1 MSDPHLT
8 PAHVL
13 ALAPDA
19 SAAKSARSLAT
30 PRSWQS
36 LGRGGG
42 ALWGECQGSAK
53 EPYRTQI
60 DLSGPAF
67 RCSCPSRK
75 FPCKH
80 GLGLMLLAAEQP
92 ALIAEQEPPAWV
104 SEWLATRQ
112 RSAQRKGERQEAEA
126 DDAPEAQQR
135 RAAAQARSVAARERK
150 VAAGIAELE
159 QWLFDQIRT
168 GLAELP
174 LRAPAIFDTAAAR
187 MVDAQ
192 APGLARQLRR
202 MSGLPS
208 GGPGWQSR
216 LLERMAR
223 LHLLLRA
230 ARRLDELPPESQA
243 DVRAALGYTL
253 TREELAQHPTI
264 RDRWMVLGRSV
275 EEEAQLQVQRTW
287 LWGLA
292 QARPALILDFSAG
305 GQPLDISL
313 VPGSTVEADLAFYPG
328 AAPLRAIVAARHG
341 KPAGPADLPEQEIRG
356 AVGGYAAAL
365 AASPWLESYPLLI
378 NPARLA
384 RQGDRWLV
392 SDGQCALPIRGAFPS
407 AWPILAV
414 SAGQPI
420 AIVGEWDGA
429 ELAPVG
435 YGYGGRFWAIGDAG

>member
-1 MSDPHLT
+1 MSDPQLT

-13 ALAPDA
+13 SLAPDA

-30 PRSWQS
+30 PRAWVSH
-36 LGRGGG
+36 GRGGG

-92 ALIAEQEPPAWV
+92 ALIVERDQPAWV

-112 RSAQRKGERQEAEA
+112 RSAQRKVERQEAES
-126 DDAPEAQQR
+126 DDSPEAQQR
-135 RAAAQARSVAARERK
+135 RMAAQARSAAARERK

-159 QWLFDQIRT
+159 QWLHDQVRT
-168 GLAELP
+168 GLADLP
-174 LRAPAIFDTAAAR
+174 QRSPAVFDAAAAR

-192 APGLARQLRR
+192 APGLARLLRR
-202 MSGLPS
+202 MSGLPNS
-208 GGPGWQSR
+208 GPGWQSR

-223 LHLLLRA
+223 LQLLLRA
-230 ARRLDELPPESQA
+230 ARRLDELPAEIQA
-243 DVRAALGYTL
+243 DVRAALGYAL
-253 TREELAQHPTI
+253 TREELAQHPTV

-287 LWGLA
+287 LWGLG

-305 GQPLDISL
+305 GQPLDMSL

-341 KPAGPADLPEQEIRG
+341 KPAGPAALPAQDLAA
-356 AVGGYAAAL
+356 AVGAYASAL

-378 NPARLA
+378 CPARLA
-384 RQGDRWLV
+384 QQGDRWLAT
-392 SDGQCALPIRGAFPS
+392 DGQRAVPIRGAFAG
-407 AWPILAV
+407 AWQILAL

-420 AIVGEWDGA
+420 ALAGEWDGA

-435 YGYGGRFWAIGDAG
+435 YGYGEQFWAIGDGG

>member
-1 MSDPHLT
+1 MSDLQLT

-19 SAAKSARSLAT
+19 AAAKAARSLAA
-30 PRSWQS
+30 PRAWQS
-36 LGRGGG
+36 YGRGGG

-92 ALIAEQEPPAWV
+92 ALIAEQERPAWV

-112 RSAQRKGERQEAEA
+112 RTSQRKAERQEAEA
-126 DDAPEAQQR
+126 DDTPEAQQR
-135 RAAAQARSVAARERK
+135 RVAAQARSAAARERK

-159 QWLFDQIRT
+159 QWLHDQVRA
-168 GLAELP
+168 GLADLP
-174 LRAPAIFDTAAAR
+174 LRAPAVFEAAAAR

-192 APGLARQLRR
+192 APGLARLLRL
-202 MSGLPS
+202 MAGLPNS
-208 GGPGWQSR
+208 GPGWQSK
-216 LLERMAR
+216 LFERMAR

-230 ARRLDELPPESQA
+230 ARRLAELPPETQA

-253 TREELAQHPTI
+253 TREELLAGPTI
-264 RDRWMVLGRSV
+264 RDRWMVIGRSV
-275 EEEAQLQVQRTW
+275 EEEAQLQTQRTW

-292 QARPALILDFSAG
+292 HKRPALILDFSAG
-305 GQPLDISL
+305 GQPLDRSL
-313 VPGSTVEADLAFYPG
+313 VPGSTVAADLAFSPG

-341 KPAGPADLPEQEIRG
+341 MPAGPSALPDQSIADAIG
-356 AVGGYAAAL
+356 AYAAAL
-365 AASPWLESYPLLI
+365 AASPWLERYPLLI
-378 NPARLA
+378 SPARLA

-392 SDGQCALPIRGAFPS
+392 SDGQRTLPVRGTFPS
-407 AWPILAV
+407 AWQILAL
-414 SAGQPI
+414 SAGH
-420 AIVGEWDGA
+420 AISLAGEWDGA
-429 ELAPVG
+429 ELAPTG
-435 YGYGGRFWAIGDAG
+435 YGCGGGFWAIGDGG